1 MLTFF
6 PHPRTVLNPNFSLK
20 LINTIEERISLFK
33 KSKIDN
39 LIVHP
44 FTKEFSELDS
54 EDYVKNILVDQLKAK
69 IVLIGYDHK
78 FGKNRTADI
87 NNLKEY
93 GIKYNF
99 EVIEI
104 KAEEINDIAIS
115 STKIRNSIE
124 EGDIQ
129 LTNSYLGYEFS
140 FFGKVV
146 RGNSIGNDELGN
158 YLVEHL
164 NNLEIVHKDIIKDNT
179 ITPTCSIY
187 IDESGERTII
197 SSGYE
202 KSNWSNL
209 NNIQTY
215 DSLLIDRYSIKYVK
229 EELKKVKQNN
239 DIFLTQAGYEEEID
253 YEIDFLVVSKNEI
266 EVREAN
272 EILERGMAKWI
283 LLTSSNLPAR
293 LLSSDGVLE
302 IVPPD
307 FKTINATGA
316 GDATAA
322 YISAFGIEDVIDS
335 VKKACAAGA
344 IVAGTNDKPSLKM
357 IDEIS
362 KLVEINPR

>member
-1 MLTFF
+1 MKRFNNINEFNCKKSTIITIGTFDGVHLGHQKILKKLNVEAENNRLESSVLTFF
-6 PHPRTVLNPNFSLK
+6 PHPRTVLNPDSSLK

-146 RGNSIGNDELGN
+146 KGNSIGKTLGFPTAN
-158 YLVEHL
+158 IKIGTDLKLIPKNGVYLISTIINQKIIFGMMNIGIKPTTNENTKSIEV
-164 NNLEIVHKDIIKDNT
+164 NLFDFDQDLYYTN
-179 ITPTCSIY
+179 ITIY
-187 IDESGERTII
+187 IKQFLREEI
-197 SSGYE
+197 
-202 KSNWSNL
+202 KF
-209 NNIQTY
+209 
-215 DSLLIDRYSIKYVK
+215 DSLN
-229 EELKKVKQNN
+229 ELKLQIEKDKITCNSIINN
-239 DIFLTQAGYEEEID
+239 
-253 YEIDFLVVSKNEI
+253 
-266 EVREAN
+266 
-272 EILERGMAKWI
+272 
-283 LLTSSNLPAR
+283 
-293 LLSSDGVLE
+293 
-302 IVPPD
+302 
-307 FKTINATGA
+307 
-316 GDATAA
+316 
-322 YISAFGIEDVIDS
+322 
-335 VKKACAAGA
+335 
-344 IVAGTNDKPSLKM
+344 
-357 IDEIS
+357 
-362 KLVEINPR
+362 

>member
-1 MLTFF
+1 MKRFNNINEFNCKKSTIITIGTFDGVHLGHQKILKKLNVEAENNRLESSVLTFF
-6 PHPRTVLNPNFSLK
+6 PHPRTVLNPNSSLK

-146 RGNSIGNDELGN
+146 KGNSIGKTLGFPTAN
-158 YLVEHL
+158 IKIGTDLKLIPKNGVYLISTIINQKIIFGMMNIGIKPTTNENTKSIEV
-164 NNLEIVHKDIIKDNT
+164 NLFDFNQDLYEKN
-179 ITPTCSIY
+179 ITIY
-187 IDESGERTII
+187 IKQFLREEI
-197 SSGYE
+197 
-202 KSNWSNL
+202 KF
-209 NNIQTY
+209 
-215 DSLLIDRYSIKYVK
+215 DSLN
-229 EELKKVKQNN
+229 ELKLQIEKDKITCNSIINN
-239 DIFLTQAGYEEEID
+239 
-253 YEIDFLVVSKNEI
+253 
-266 EVREAN
+266 
-272 EILERGMAKWI
+272 
-283 LLTSSNLPAR
+283 
-293 LLSSDGVLE
+293 
-302 IVPPD
+302 
-307 FKTINATGA
+307 
-316 GDATAA
+316 
-322 YISAFGIEDVIDS
+322 
-335 VKKACAAGA
+335 
-344 IVAGTNDKPSLKM
+344 
-357 IDEIS
+357 
-362 KLVEINPR
+362 

>member
-1 MLTFF
+1 MKRFNNINEFNCKKSTIITIGTFDGVHLGHQKILKKLNIEAENNGLESSVLTFF
-6 PHPRTVLNPNFSLK
+6 PHPRTVLNPNSSLK
-20 LINTIEERISLFK
+20 LINTIEERVSLFK

-115 STKIRNSIE
+115 STKIRNSIK

-146 RGNSIGNDELGN
+146 KGNSIGKTLGFPTAN
-158 YLVEHL
+158 IKIGTDLKLIPKNGVYLISTIMNQKIIFGMMNIGIKPTTNENTKSIEV
-164 NNLEIVHKDIIKDNT
+164 NLFDFNQDLYDTN
-179 ITPTCSIY
+179 ITIY
-187 IDESGERTII
+187 IKQFLREEI
-197 SSGYE
+197 
-202 KSNWSNL
+202 KF
-209 NNIQTY
+209 
-215 DSLLIDRYSIKYVK
+215 DSLN
-229 EELKKVKQNN
+229 ELKLQIEKDKITCNSIINN
-239 DIFLTQAGYEEEID
+239 
-253 YEIDFLVVSKNEI
+253 
-266 EVREAN
+266 
-272 EILERGMAKWI
+272 
-283 LLTSSNLPAR
+283 
-293 LLSSDGVLE
+293 
-302 IVPPD
+302 
-307 FKTINATGA
+307 
-316 GDATAA
+316 
-322 YISAFGIEDVIDS
+322 
-335 VKKACAAGA
+335 
-344 IVAGTNDKPSLKM
+344 
-357 IDEIS
+357 
-362 KLVEINPR
+362 

>member
-1 MLTFF
+1 MKIFNNINEFNCKKSTIITIGTFDGVHLGHQKILKKLNIEAENNGLESSVLTFF
-6 PHPRTVLNPNFSLK
+6 PHPRTVLNPNSSLK

-124 EGDIQ
+124 EGNIQ

-146 RGNSIGNDELGN
+146 KGNSIGKTLGFPTAN
-158 YLVEHL
+158 IKIGTDLKLIPKNGVYLISTIINQKIIFGMMNIGIKPTTNENTKSIEV
-164 NNLEIVHKDIIKDNT
+164 NLFDFNQDLYDTN
-179 ITPTCSIY
+179 ITIY
-187 IDESGERTII
+187 IKQFLREEIKFNS
-197 SSGYE
+197 
-202 KSNWSNL
+202 L
-209 NNIQTY
+209 N
-215 DSLLIDRYSIKYVK
+215 
-229 EELKKVKQNN
+229 ELKLQIEKDKITCNSIINN
-239 DIFLTQAGYEEEID
+239 
-253 YEIDFLVVSKNEI
+253 
-266 EVREAN
+266 
-272 EILERGMAKWI
+272 
-283 LLTSSNLPAR
+283 
-293 LLSSDGVLE
+293 
-302 IVPPD
+302 
-307 FKTINATGA
+307 
-316 GDATAA
+316 
-322 YISAFGIEDVIDS
+322 
-335 VKKACAAGA
+335 
-344 IVAGTNDKPSLKM
+344 
-357 IDEIS
+357 
-362 KLVEINPR
+362 

>member
-1 MLTFF
+1 MKRFNNINEFNCRKSTIITIGTFDGVHLGHQKILKKLNVEAENNGLESSVLTFF
-6 PHPRTVLNPNFSLK
+6 PHPRTVLNPNSSLK
-20 LINTIEERISLFK
+20 LINTIEERVSLFK

-115 STKIRNSIE
+115 STKIRNSVE

-146 RGNSIGNDELGN
+146 KGNSIGKTLGFPTAN
-158 YLVEHL
+158 IKIGTHLKLIPKNGVYLISTIINQKIIFGMMNIGIKPTTNENTKSIEV
-164 NNLEIVHKDIIKDNT
+164 NLFDFNQDLYDTN
-179 ITPTCSIY
+179 ITIY
-187 IDESGERTII
+187 IKQFLREEI
-197 SSGYE
+197 
-202 KSNWSNL
+202 KF
-209 NNIQTY
+209 
-215 DSLLIDRYSIKYVK
+215 DSLN
-229 EELKKVKQNN
+229 ELKLQIEKDKITCNSIINN
-239 DIFLTQAGYEEEID
+239 
-253 YEIDFLVVSKNEI
+253 
-266 EVREAN
+266 
-272 EILERGMAKWI
+272 
-283 LLTSSNLPAR
+283 
-293 LLSSDGVLE
+293 
-302 IVPPD
+302 
-307 FKTINATGA
+307 
-316 GDATAA
+316 
-322 YISAFGIEDVIDS
+322 
-335 VKKACAAGA
+335 
-344 IVAGTNDKPSLKM
+344 
-357 IDEIS
+357 
-362 KLVEINPR
+362 

>member
-1 MLTFF
+1 MSFKNVLCFGS
-6 PHPRTVLNPNFSLK
+6 LNPDLVYFIEK
-20 LINTIEERISLFK
+20 LPS
-33 KSKIDN
+33 
-39 LIVHP
+39 P
-44 FTKEFSELDS
+44 
-54 EDYVKNILVDQLKAK
+54 
-69 IVLIGYDHK
+69 G
-78 FGKNRTADI
+78 
-87 NNLKEY
+87 
-93 GIKYNF
+93 
-99 EVIEI
+99 
-104 KAEEINDIAIS
+104 
-115 STKIRNSIE
+115 
-124 EGDIQ
+124 GDIQ
-129 LTNSYLGYEFS
+129 SKKYFIRPGGTAINCAENIAMW
-140 FFGKVV
+140 KINTAV

-272 EILERGMAKWI
+272 EILERGMTKWI

>member
-1 MLTFF
+1 MKRFNNINEFNCKKSTIITIGTFDGVHLGHQKILKKLNVEAENNGLESSVLTFF
-6 PHPRTVLNPNFSLK
+6 PHPRTVLNPNSSLK
-20 LINTIEERISLFK
+20 LINTIEERVSLFK

-146 RGNSIGNDELGN
+146 KGNSIGKTLGFPTAN
-158 YLVEHL
+158 IKIGTDLKLIPKNGVYLISTIINQKIIFGMMNIGIKPTTNENTKSIEV
-164 NNLEIVHKDIIKDNT
+164 NLFDFNQDLYDTN
-179 ITPTCSIY
+179 ITIY
-187 IDESGERTII
+187 IKQFLREEI
-197 SSGYE
+197 
-202 KSNWSNL
+202 KF
-209 NNIQTY
+209 
-215 DSLLIDRYSIKYVK
+215 DSLN
-229 EELKKVKQNN
+229 ELKLQIEKDKITCNSIINN
-239 DIFLTQAGYEEEID
+239 
-253 YEIDFLVVSKNEI
+253 
-266 EVREAN
+266 
-272 EILERGMAKWI
+272 
-283 LLTSSNLPAR
+283 
-293 LLSSDGVLE
+293 
-302 IVPPD
+302 
-307 FKTINATGA
+307 
-316 GDATAA
+316 
-322 YISAFGIEDVIDS
+322 
-335 VKKACAAGA
+335 
-344 IVAGTNDKPSLKM
+344 
-357 IDEIS
+357 
-362 KLVEINPR
+362 

>member
-1 MLTFF
+1 MKRFNNINEFNCKKSTIITIGTFDGVHLGHQKILKKLNVEAENNGLESSVLTFF
-6 PHPRTVLNPNFSLK
+6 PHPRTVLNPDSSLK

-39 LIVHP
+39 LIIHP

-146 RGNSIGNDELGN
+146 KGNSIGKTLGFPTAN
-158 YLVEHL
+158 IKIGTDLKLIPKNGVYLISTIINQKIIFGMMNIGIKPTTNENTKSIEV
-164 NNLEIVHKDIIKDNT
+164 NLFDFNQDLYDTN
-179 ITPTCSIY
+179 ITIY
-187 IDESGERTII
+187 IKQFLREEI
-197 SSGYE
+197 
-202 KSNWSNL
+202 KF
-209 NNIQTY
+209 
-215 DSLLIDRYSIKYVK
+215 DSLN
-229 EELKKVKQNN
+229 ELKLQIEKDKITCNSIINN
-239 DIFLTQAGYEEEID
+239 
-253 YEIDFLVVSKNEI
+253 
-266 EVREAN
+266 
-272 EILERGMAKWI
+272 
-283 LLTSSNLPAR
+283 
-293 LLSSDGVLE
+293 
-302 IVPPD
+302 
-307 FKTINATGA
+307 
-316 GDATAA
+316 
-322 YISAFGIEDVIDS
+322 
-335 VKKACAAGA
+335 
-344 IVAGTNDKPSLKM
+344 
-357 IDEIS
+357 
-362 KLVEINPR
+362 

>member
-1 MLTFF
+1 MKRFNNINEFNCRKSTIITIGTFDGVHLGHQKILKKLNVEAENNGLESSVLTFF
-6 PHPRTVLNPNFSLK
+6 PHPRTVLNPNSSLK
-20 LINTIEERISLFK
+20 LINTIEERVSLFK

-146 RGNSIGNDELGN
+146 KGNSIGKTLGFPTAN
-158 YLVEHL
+158 IKIGTDLKLIPKNGVYLISTIINQKIIFGMMNIGIKPTTNENTKSIEV
-164 NNLEIVHKDIIKDNT
+164 NLFDFNQDLYDTN
-179 ITPTCSIY
+179 ITIY
-187 IDESGERTII
+187 IKQFLREEI
-197 SSGYE
+197 
-202 KSNWSNL
+202 KF
-209 NNIQTY
+209 
-215 DSLLIDRYSIKYVK
+215 DSLN
-229 EELKKVKQNN
+229 ELKLQIEKDKITCNSIINN
-239 DIFLTQAGYEEEID
+239 
-253 YEIDFLVVSKNEI
+253 
-266 EVREAN
+266 
-272 EILERGMAKWI
+272 
-283 LLTSSNLPAR
+283 
-293 LLSSDGVLE
+293 
-302 IVPPD
+302 
-307 FKTINATGA
+307 
-316 GDATAA
+316 
-322 YISAFGIEDVIDS
+322 
-335 VKKACAAGA
+335 
-344 IVAGTNDKPSLKM
+344 
-357 IDEIS
+357 
-362 KLVEINPR
+362 

>member
-1 MLTFF
+1 MKRFNNINEFNCKKSTIITIGTFDGVHLGHQKILKKLNIEAENNGLESSVLTFF
-6 PHPRTVLNPNFSLK
+6 PHPRTVLNPDSSLK

-33 KSKIDN
+33 KLKIDN

-146 RGNSIGNDELGN
+146 KGNSIGKTLGFPTANIKIGTELKLIPKNGV
-158 YLVEHL
+158 YLISTIINQKIIFGMMNIGIKPTTNENTKSIEV
-164 NNLEIVHKDIIKDNT
+164 NLFDFDQDLYYTN
-179 ITPTCSIY
+179 ITIY
-187 IDESGERTII
+187 IKQFLREEI
-197 SSGYE
+197 
-202 KSNWSNL
+202 KF
-209 NNIQTY
+209 
-215 DSLLIDRYSIKYVK
+215 DSLN
-229 EELKKVKQNN
+229 ELKLQIEKDKITCNSIINN
-239 DIFLTQAGYEEEID
+239 
-253 YEIDFLVVSKNEI
+253 
-266 EVREAN
+266 
-272 EILERGMAKWI
+272 
-283 LLTSSNLPAR
+283 
-293 LLSSDGVLE
+293 
-302 IVPPD
+302 
-307 FKTINATGA
+307 
-316 GDATAA
+316 
-322 YISAFGIEDVIDS
+322 
-335 VKKACAAGA
+335 
-344 IVAGTNDKPSLKM
+344 
-357 IDEIS
+357 
-362 KLVEINPR
+362 

>member
-1 MLTFF
+1 MKRFNNINEFNCKKSTIITIGTFDGVHLGHQKILKKLNVEAENNRLESSVLTFF
-6 PHPRTVLNPNFSLK
+6 PHPRTVLNPDSSLK

-104 KAEEINDIAIS
+104 KAKEINDIAIS

-146 RGNSIGNDELGN
+146 RGNSIGKTLGFPTAN
-158 YLVEHL
+158 IEIESDLKLIPKNGVYLISTIINKKIIFGMMNIGIKPTTNENTKSIEV
-164 NNLEIVHKDIIKDNT
+164 NLFDFNQDLYDTN
-179 ITPTCSIY
+179 ITIY
-187 IDESGERTII
+187 IKQFLREEI
-197 SSGYE
+197 
-202 KSNWSNL
+202 KF
-209 NNIQTY
+209 
-215 DSLLIDRYSIKYVK
+215 DSLN
-229 EELKKVKQNN
+229 ELKLQIEKDKINCNSIINN
-239 DIFLTQAGYEEEID
+239 
-253 YEIDFLVVSKNEI
+253 
-266 EVREAN
+266 
-272 EILERGMAKWI
+272 
-283 LLTSSNLPAR
+283 
-293 LLSSDGVLE
+293 
-302 IVPPD
+302 
-307 FKTINATGA
+307 
-316 GDATAA
+316 
-322 YISAFGIEDVIDS
+322 
-335 VKKACAAGA
+335 
-344 IVAGTNDKPSLKM
+344 
-357 IDEIS
+357 
-362 KLVEINPR
+362 

>member
-1 MLTFF
+1 MKRFNNINEFNCKKSTIITIGTFDGVHLGHQKILKKLNVEAENNGLESSVLTFF
-6 PHPRTVLNPNFSLK
+6 PHPRTVLNPDSSLK

-44 FTKEFSELDS
+44 FTQEFSELDS

-104 KAEEINDIAIS
+104 KAEEINDITIS

-146 RGNSIGNDELGN
+146 KGNSIGKTLGFPTAN
-158 YLVEHL
+158 IKIGTDIKLIPKNGVYLISTIINQKIIFGMMNIGIKPTTNENTKSIEV
-164 NNLEIVHKDIIKDNT
+164 NLFDFNQDLYDKN
-179 ITPTCSIY
+179 ITIY
-187 IDESGERTII
+187 IKQFLREEIKFNS
-197 SSGYE
+197 
-202 KSNWSNL
+202 L
-209 NNIQTY
+209 N
-215 DSLLIDRYSIKYVK
+215 
-229 EELKKVKQNN
+229 ELKLQIEKDKITCNSIINN
-239 DIFLTQAGYEEEID
+239 
-253 YEIDFLVVSKNEI
+253 
-266 EVREAN
+266 
-272 EILERGMAKWI
+272 
-283 LLTSSNLPAR
+283 
-293 LLSSDGVLE
+293 
-302 IVPPD
+302 
-307 FKTINATGA
+307 
-316 GDATAA
+316 
-322 YISAFGIEDVIDS
+322 
-335 VKKACAAGA
+335 
-344 IVAGTNDKPSLKM
+344 
-357 IDEIS
+357 
-362 KLVEINPR
+362 

>member
-1 MLTFF
+1 MKRFNNINEFNCKKSTIITIGTFDGVHLGHQKILKKLNIEAENNGLESSVLTFF
-6 PHPRTVLNPNFSLK
+6 PHPRTVLNPDSSLK

-104 KAEEINDIAIS
+104 KAEEINNISIS

-146 RGNSIGNDELGN
+146 KGNSIGKTLGFPTAN
-158 YLVEHL
+158 IKIGTDLKLIPKNGVYLISTIINQKIIFGMMNIGIKPTTNENTKSIEV
-164 NNLEIVHKDIIKDNT
+164 NLFDFNQDLYDTN
-179 ITPTCSIY
+179 ITIY
-187 IDESGERTII
+187 IKQFLREEI
-197 SSGYE
+197 
-202 KSNWSNL
+202 KF
-209 NNIQTY
+209 
-215 DSLLIDRYSIKYVK
+215 DSLN
-229 EELKKVKQNN
+229 ELKLQIEKDKITCNSIINN
-239 DIFLTQAGYEEEID
+239 
-253 YEIDFLVVSKNEI
+253 
-266 EVREAN
+266 
-272 EILERGMAKWI
+272 
-283 LLTSSNLPAR
+283 
-293 LLSSDGVLE
+293 
-302 IVPPD
+302 
-307 FKTINATGA
+307 
-316 GDATAA
+316 
-322 YISAFGIEDVIDS
+322 
-335 VKKACAAGA
+335 
-344 IVAGTNDKPSLKM
+344 
-357 IDEIS
+357 
-362 KLVEINPR
+362 

>member
-1 MLTFF
+1 MKRFNNINEFNCKKSTIITIGTFDGVHLGHQKILKKLNVEAENNGLESSVLTFF
-6 PHPRTVLNPNFSLK
+6 PHPRTVLNPNSSLK
-20 LINTIEERISLFK
+20 LINTIEERVSLFK

-115 STKIRNSIE
+115 STKIRNSIK

-146 RGNSIGNDELGN
+146 KGNSIGKTLGFPTAN
-158 YLVEHL
+158 IKIGTDLKLIPKNGVYLISTIINQKIIFGMMNIGIKPTTNENTKSIEV
-164 NNLEIVHKDIIKDNT
+164 NLFDFNQDLYDTN
-179 ITPTCSIY
+179 ITIY
-187 IDESGERTII
+187 IKQFLREEI
-197 SSGYE
+197 
-202 KSNWSNL
+202 KF
-209 NNIQTY
+209 
-215 DSLLIDRYSIKYVK
+215 DSLN
-229 EELKKVKQNN
+229 ELKLQIEKDKITCNSIINN
-239 DIFLTQAGYEEEID
+239 
-253 YEIDFLVVSKNEI
+253 
-266 EVREAN
+266 
-272 EILERGMAKWI
+272 
-283 LLTSSNLPAR
+283 
-293 LLSSDGVLE
+293 
-302 IVPPD
+302 
-307 FKTINATGA
+307 
-316 GDATAA
+316 
-322 YISAFGIEDVIDS
+322 
-335 VKKACAAGA
+335 
-344 IVAGTNDKPSLKM
+344 
-357 IDEIS
+357 
-362 KLVEINPR
+362 

>member
-1 MLTFF
+1 MKRFNNINEFNCKKSTIITIGTFDGVHLGHQKILKKLNIEAENNGLESSVLTFF
-6 PHPRTVLNPNFSLK
+6 PHPRTVLNPNSSLK

-104 KAEEINDIAIS
+104 KAKEINDIAIS

-146 RGNSIGNDELGN
+146 KGNSIGKTLGFPTAN
-158 YLVEHL
+158 IKIGTDLKLIPKNGVYLISTIINQKIIFGMMNIGIKPTTNENTKSIEV
-164 NNLEIVHKDIIKDNT
+164 NLFDFNQDLYDTN
-179 ITPTCSIY
+179 ITIY
-187 IDESGERTII
+187 IKQFLREEI
-197 SSGYE
+197 
-202 KSNWSNL
+202 KF
-209 NNIQTY
+209 
-215 DSLLIDRYSIKYVK
+215 DSLN
-229 EELKKVKQNN
+229 ELKLQIEKDKITCNSIINN
-239 DIFLTQAGYEEEID
+239 
-253 YEIDFLVVSKNEI
+253 
-266 EVREAN
+266 
-272 EILERGMAKWI
+272 
-283 LLTSSNLPAR
+283 
-293 LLSSDGVLE
+293 
-302 IVPPD
+302 
-307 FKTINATGA
+307 
-316 GDATAA
+316 
-322 YISAFGIEDVIDS
+322 
-335 VKKACAAGA
+335 
-344 IVAGTNDKPSLKM
+344 
-357 IDEIS
+357 
-362 KLVEINPR
+362 

>member
-1 MLTFF
+1 MKRFNNINEFNCKKSTIITIGTFDGVHLGHQKILKKLNIEAENNGLESSVLTFF
-6 PHPRTVLNPNFSLK
+6 PHPRTVLNPNSSLK

-146 RGNSIGNDELGN
+146 KGNSIGKTLGFPTAN
-158 YLVEHL
+158 IKIGTDLKLIPKNGVYLISTIINQKIIFGMMNIGIKPTTNENTKSIEV
-164 NNLEIVHKDIIKDNT
+164 NLFDFDQDLYDTN
-179 ITPTCSIY
+179 ITIY
-187 IDESGERTII
+187 IKQFLREEI
-197 SSGYE
+197 
-202 KSNWSNL
+202 KF
-209 NNIQTY
+209 
-215 DSLLIDRYSIKYVK
+215 DSLN
-229 EELKKVKQNN
+229 ELKLQIEKDKITCNSIINN
-239 DIFLTQAGYEEEID
+239 
-253 YEIDFLVVSKNEI
+253 
-266 EVREAN
+266 
-272 EILERGMAKWI
+272 
-283 LLTSSNLPAR
+283 
-293 LLSSDGVLE
+293 
-302 IVPPD
+302 
-307 FKTINATGA
+307 
-316 GDATAA
+316 
-322 YISAFGIEDVIDS
+322 
-335 VKKACAAGA
+335 
-344 IVAGTNDKPSLKM
+344 
-357 IDEIS
+357 
-362 KLVEINPR
+362 

>member
-1 MLTFF
+1 MKRFNNINEFNCKKSTIITIGTFDGVHLGHQKILKKLNIEAENNGLESSVLTFF
-6 PHPRTVLNPNFSLK
+6 PHPRTVLNPDSSLK

-104 KAEEINDIAIS
+104 KAEEINDIAVS

-146 RGNSIGNDELGN
+146 KGNSIGKTLGFPTAN
-158 YLVEHL
+158 IKIGTDLKLIPKNGVYLISTIINQKIIFGMMNIGIKPTTNENTKSIEV
-164 NNLEIVHKDIIKDNT
+164 NLFDFDQDLYDTN
-179 ITPTCSIY
+179 ITIY
-187 IDESGERTII
+187 IKQFLREEI
-197 SSGYE
+197 
-202 KSNWSNL
+202 KF
-209 NNIQTY
+209 
-215 DSLLIDRYSIKYVK
+215 DSLN
-229 EELKKVKQNN
+229 ELKLQIEKDKITCNSIINN
-239 DIFLTQAGYEEEID
+239 
-253 YEIDFLVVSKNEI
+253 
-266 EVREAN
+266 
-272 EILERGMAKWI
+272 
-283 LLTSSNLPAR
+283 
-293 LLSSDGVLE
+293 
-302 IVPPD
+302 
-307 FKTINATGA
+307 
-316 GDATAA
+316 
-322 YISAFGIEDVIDS
+322 
-335 VKKACAAGA
+335 
-344 IVAGTNDKPSLKM
+344 
-357 IDEIS
+357 
-362 KLVEINPR
+362 

>member
-1 MLTFF
+1 MKRFNNINEFNCKKSTIITIGTFDGVHLGHQKILKKLNVEAENNGLESSVLTFF
-6 PHPRTVLNPNFSLK
+6 PHPRTVLNPGSSLK

-39 LIVHP
+39 LIIHP

-140 FFGKVV
+140 FFGKVIK
-146 RGNSIGNDELGN
+146 GNSIGKTLGFPTANIKIGTELKLIPKNGV
-158 YLVEHL
+158 YLISTIINQKIIFGMMNIGIKPTTNENTKSIEV
-164 NNLEIVHKDIIKDNT
+164 NLFDFNQDLYDTN
-179 ITPTCSIY
+179 ITIY
-187 IDESGERTII
+187 IKQFLREEI
-197 SSGYE
+197 
-202 KSNWSNL
+202 KF
-209 NNIQTY
+209 
-215 DSLLIDRYSIKYVK
+215 DSLN
-229 EELKKVKQNN
+229 ELKLQIEKDKITCNSIINN
-239 DIFLTQAGYEEEID
+239 
-253 YEIDFLVVSKNEI
+253 
-266 EVREAN
+266 
-272 EILERGMAKWI
+272 
-283 LLTSSNLPAR
+283 
-293 LLSSDGVLE
+293 
-302 IVPPD
+302 
-307 FKTINATGA
+307 
-316 GDATAA
+316 
-322 YISAFGIEDVIDS
+322 
-335 VKKACAAGA
+335 
-344 IVAGTNDKPSLKM
+344 
-357 IDEIS
+357 
-362 KLVEINPR
+362 

>member
-1 MLTFF
+1 MKRFNNINEFNCKKSTIITIGTFDGVHLGHQKILKKLNIEAENNGLESSVLTFF
-6 PHPRTVLNPNFSLK
+6 PHPRTVLNPDSSLK

-115 STKIRNSIE
+115 STKIRNSIK

-146 RGNSIGNDELGN
+146 KGNSIGKTLGFPTAN
-158 YLVEHL
+158 IKIGTDLKLIPKNGVYLISTIINQKIIFGMMNIGIKPTTNENTKSIEV
-164 NNLEIVHKDIIKDNT
+164 NLFDFNQDLYDTN
-179 ITPTCSIY
+179 ITIY
-187 IDESGERTII
+187 IKQFLREEI
-197 SSGYE
+197 
-202 KSNWSNL
+202 KF
-209 NNIQTY
+209 
-215 DSLLIDRYSIKYVK
+215 DSLN
-229 EELKKVKQNN
+229 ELKLQIEKDKITCNSIINN
-239 DIFLTQAGYEEEID
+239 
-253 YEIDFLVVSKNEI
+253 
-266 EVREAN
+266 
-272 EILERGMAKWI
+272 
-283 LLTSSNLPAR
+283 
-293 LLSSDGVLE
+293 
-302 IVPPD
+302 
-307 FKTINATGA
+307 
-316 GDATAA
+316 
-322 YISAFGIEDVIDS
+322 
-335 VKKACAAGA
+335 
-344 IVAGTNDKPSLKM
+344 
-357 IDEIS
+357 
-362 KLVEINPR
+362 

>member
-1 MLTFF
+1 MKIFNNINEFNCKKSTIITIGTFDGVHLGHQKILKKLNVEAENNGLESCVLTFF
-6 PHPRTVLNPNFSLK
+6 PHPRTVLNPDSSLK

-129 LTNSYLGYEFS
+129 LANSYLGYEFS

-146 RGNSIGNDELGN
+146 KGNSIGKTLGFPTAN
-158 YLVEHL
+158 IKIGTDLKLIPKNGVYLISTIINQKIIFGMMNIGIKPTTNENTKSIEV
-164 NNLEIVHKDIIKDNT
+164 NLFDFNQDLYDTN
-179 ITPTCSIY
+179 ITIY
-187 IDESGERTII
+187 IKQFLREEI
-197 SSGYE
+197 
-202 KSNWSNL
+202 KF
-209 NNIQTY
+209 
-215 DSLLIDRYSIKYVK
+215 DSLN
-229 EELKKVKQNN
+229 ELKLQIEKDKITCNSIINN
-239 DIFLTQAGYEEEID
+239 
-253 YEIDFLVVSKNEI
+253 
-266 EVREAN
+266 
-272 EILERGMAKWI
+272 
-283 LLTSSNLPAR
+283 
-293 LLSSDGVLE
+293 
-302 IVPPD
+302 
-307 FKTINATGA
+307 
-316 GDATAA
+316 
-322 YISAFGIEDVIDS
+322 
-335 VKKACAAGA
+335 
-344 IVAGTNDKPSLKM
+344 
-357 IDEIS
+357 
-362 KLVEINPR
+362 

>member
-1 MLTFF
+1 MKRFNNINEFNCRKSTIITIGTFDGVHLGHQKILKKLNVEAENNGLESSVLTFF
-6 PHPRTVLNPNFSLK
+6 PHPRTVLNPNSSLK

-104 KAEEINDIAIS
+104 KAKEINDIAIS

-146 RGNSIGNDELGN
+146 KGNSIGKTLGFPTAN
-158 YLVEHL
+158 IKIGTDLKLIPKNGVYL
-164 NNLEIVHKDIIKDNT
+164 I
-179 ITPTCSIY
+179 S
-187 IDESGERTII
+187 TII
-197 SSGYE
+197 NQKIIFGMMNIGIKPTTNE
-202 KSNWSNL
+202 NTKSIEVNL
-209 NNIQTY
+209 FDFNQDLYDTNITVYIKQFLREEIKF
-215 DSLLIDRYSIKYVK
+215 DSLN
-229 EELKKVKQNN
+229 ELKLQIEKDKITCNSIINN
-239 DIFLTQAGYEEEID
+239 
-253 YEIDFLVVSKNEI
+253 
-266 EVREAN
+266 
-272 EILERGMAKWI
+272 
-283 LLTSSNLPAR
+283 
-293 LLSSDGVLE
+293 
-302 IVPPD
+302 
-307 FKTINATGA
+307 
-316 GDATAA
+316 
-322 YISAFGIEDVIDS
+322 
-335 VKKACAAGA
+335 
-344 IVAGTNDKPSLKM
+344 
-357 IDEIS
+357 
-362 KLVEINPR
+362 